1 MGKGPSM
8 RRGQSRDEPDAGDSA
23 PWLDEA
29 AYEDEGPIHTLI
41 GTRIFVV
48 LIVTVILLTIG
59 IAVGVSLVS
68 QRSDLPIDIPPTSAE
83 APVLTTP
90 GDWKVKPSGPDADG
104 IPVEGQGQT
113 LYGTSEGRS
122 TDARIALDALPEDPL
137 PRPGSTEADEIA
149 SEVTEIFRE
158 SPSASPEPA
167 KAAEKSAGPKIIR
180 PPEAQDA
187 SAPAASTAAPTG
199 LVQLGAF
206 SSEAR
211 ARTAFKALSERF
223 SYLQGLEPMIIP
235 VAQDGKTL
243 YRLRA
248 RVADKGQARDICGRL
263 SVAGEACSVVN
274 QN

>member
-1 MGKGPSM
+1 M
-8 RRGQSRDEPDAGDSA
+8 RRGQSRDEAEAGDSA

-137 PRPGSTEADEIA
+137 PRPGSAEADEIA

-158 SPSASPEPA
+158 TPAASPEA
-167 KAAEKSAGPKIIR
+167 TKSAEKAEKSAGPKVIR

-187 SAPAASTAAPTG
+187 TTPAAPTAAPTG

-206 SSEAR
+206 SSEGR

-223 SYLQGLEPMIIP
+223 SYLQGLEPLIIP

-248 RVADKGQARDICGRL
+248 RVTDKGQARDICGRL